1 MLETIQ
7 TCTLL
12 AAAGCFLVQAILYGK
27 GMHSRGRLALPLLCL
42 GLSCGLYAMGLYAAH
57 TAQDGWTGVGYT
69 LLALYPL
76 VPLGG
81 CLLGALA
88 GRLWHRLRR

>member
-7 TCTLL
+7 ACTLL
-12 AAAGCFLVQAILYGK
+12 AAVGCFLVQAMLYRK
-27 GMHSRGRLALPLLCL
+27 AVRSRGRLALPLLCL
-42 GLSCGLYAMGLYAAH
+42 GLSCGLYAMGLYAAR
-57 TAQDGWTGVGYT
+57 TAQDGWTGVGYA

-76 VPLGG
+76 VPLGS

-88 GRLWHRLRR
+88 GRLWRRFHR

>member
-12 AAAGCFLVQAILYGK
+12 AAVGCFLIQATLYGK
-27 GMHSRGRLALPLLCL
+27 GVCSRGRFALPLLCL
-42 GLSCGLYAMGLYAAH
+42 SLSCGLYAMGLYAAR
-57 TAQDGWTGVGYT
+57 TAQDGWTGVGYV

-76 VPLGG
+76 VLLGG

-88 GRLWHRLRR
+88 GRLWRRFRR

>member
-1 MLETIQ
+1 MLERIQ
-7 TCTLL
+7 ACTLL
-12 AAAGCFLVQAILYGK
+12 AAVGCFAVQAILYGK
-27 GMHSRGRLALPLLCL
+27 GVCRRGRLALPLLCL
-42 GLSCGLYAMGLYAAH
+42 GLSCGLYAMGLYAAR
-57 TAQDGWTGVGYT
+57 TAQDGWTGVGYA

-88 GRLWHRLRR
+88 GRLWHRFRR